1 MGFGPTIPRYNINR
15 GNSRST
21 IHLVNSDT
29 TKGEWR
35 IGFYN
40 SYTNT
45 YPRFI
50 LILGD
55 DNNTKATLQTINT
68 SNGTVQSATA
78 FGPNSIP
85 SDVYYNIDICG
96 DLLTITDIT
105 SSVSSAS
112 ASISASGSIILQTTN
127 SEFVD
132 IVQMDGTNNG
142 FSNVLGDFVQV
153 TSVPGCVT
161 SSLPPPSTSGFSDK
175 NVQIAVGVLAGLAF
189 LFLLLF
195 IVFAA
200 LWDQG
205 RRYYYPGYY

>member
-21 IHLVNSDT
+21 IHLLNSDVS
-29 TKGEWR
+29 KGEWR

-40 SYTNT
+40 DFVNV

-55 DNNTKATLQTINT
+55 ANNTKSTFQTINT
-68 SNGTVQSATA
+68 SNGAVESAIA
-78 FGPNSIP
+78 FGPNSIS

-96 DLLTITDIT
+96 DLL
-105 SSVSSAS
+105 SVVEVTPIVASAS
-112 ASISASGSIILQTTN
+112 ASASASGSEATILQTAN
-127 SEFVD
+127 SELID

-142 FSNVLGDFVQV
+142 FSNVLGDLSQL

-161 SSLPPPSTSGFSDK
+161 SSLAPGTSGFSDQ
-175 NVQIAVGVLAGLAF
+175 NVQICVGVLAAVAF
-189 LFLLLF
+189 LFLILF
-195 IVFAA
+195 LVFAA
-200 LWDQG
+200 LWDQ
-205 RRYYYPGYY
+205 RRSSYYA